1 MAMPC
6 EFKGTTEGKNSLFS
20 ALTTNKHRE
29 VLMAQTALRPE
40 DEFRQLLLS
49 KLPPTIARKDVER
62 QLGGIITPK
71 TLANADSSG
80 DGPLGAFQ
88 VGRSVVYPTESL
100 VNWLIGTMGVSRL
113 KNNIKEL

>member
-1 MAMPC
+1 M
-6 EFKGTTEGKNSLFS
+6 TQ
-20 ALTTNKHRE
+20 TN
-29 VLMAQTALRPE
+29 LRPE

-80 DGPLGAFQ
+80 EGPLGA
-88 VGRSVVYPTESL
+88 GHDR
-100 VNWLIGTMGVSRL
+100 RL
-113 KNNIKEL
+113 

>member
-1 MAMPC
+1 M
-6 EFKGTTEGKNSLFS
+6 T
-20 ALTTNKHRE
+20 
-29 VLMAQTALRPE
+29 QTVLRPE

-71 TLANADSSG
+71 TLANADSLG
-80 DGPLGAFQ
+80 DGPMGAFQ
-88 VGRSVVYPTESL
+88 VGRNVVYPTESL

>member
-1 MAMPC
+1 MTQAAP
-6 EFKGTTEGKNSLFS
+6 
-20 ALTTNKHRE
+20 
-29 VLMAQTALRPE
+29 RPE

-80 DGPLGAFQ
+80 DGPLGAYQ
-88 VGRSVVYPTESL
+88 VGRNVVYPTESL
-100 VNWLIGTMGVSRL
+100 VNWRIATMGVSRL

>member
-1 MAMPC
+1 M
-6 EFKGTTEGKNSLFS
+6 T
-20 ALTTNKHRE
+20 
-29 VLMAQTALRPE
+29 QTALRPE

>member
-1 MAMPC
+1 M
-6 EFKGTTEGKNSLFS
+6 T
-20 ALTTNKHRE
+20 
-29 VLMAQTALRPE
+29 QTALRPE
-40 DEFRQLLLS
+40 DEFRKLLLS

-80 DGPLGAFQ
+80 KGPLGACQ
-88 VGRSVVYPTESL
+88 VGRNVVYPTESL

-113 KNNIKEL
+113 KNNIKAF